1 MGNKFRE
8 IFESKNMYPFIK
20 ESLENSIKEK
30 WCTSCIY
37 GEESFYLQPG
47 GVQVS
52 YTKCNLD
59 LERDKL
65 DLCCEKYKL
74 NLDDITHYIEF
85 CDNNGFKP
93 NKEILKYK
101 ENK

>member
-37 GEESFYLQPG
+37 GEEDYYLQPG

-52 YTKCNLD
+52 YTKC
-59 LERDKL
+59 KL
-65 DLCCEKYKL
+65 
-74 NLDDITHYIEF
+74 YIKKRQIRF
-85 CDNNGFKP
+85 M
-93 NKEILKYK
+93 L
-101 ENK
+101 